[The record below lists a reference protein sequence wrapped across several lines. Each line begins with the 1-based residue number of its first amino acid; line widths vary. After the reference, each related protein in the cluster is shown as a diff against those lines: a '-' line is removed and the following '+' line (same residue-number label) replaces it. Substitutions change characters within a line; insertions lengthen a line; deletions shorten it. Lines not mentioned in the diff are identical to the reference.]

1 MHRHSLAGMALLAVA
16 LVAACGSKAKVGGTA
31 TGKVTAINLGRSVN
45 PDRTISASTD
55 TFAPTDTIYAV
66 VQTETLGG
74 AKLKVRWTY
83 EDGQTVNESTQ
94 NLPSSGG
101 TIWSEFHVS
110 KPDGWPLGKYHLQV
124 SLDSAAAGVKEF
136 TVK

>member
-1 MHRHSLAGMALLAVA
+1 MHRLSPPGIALLVV
-16 LVAACGSKAKVGGTA
+16 LVAACGGKAHVGGTV
-31 TGKVTAINLGRSVN
+31 TGKVTAIDLGRSVN

-55 TFAPTDTIYAV
+55 TFAPSDTIYAV
-66 VQTETLGG
+66 IQTETLGG
-74 AKLKVRWTY
+74 ARLKVRWTF

-94 NLPSSGG
+94 TLPASGG

-110 KPDGWPLGKYHLQV
+110 KPDGWPVGKYHLQV
-124 SLDSAAAGVKEF
+124 ALDSAAAGVKEF

>member
-1 MHRHSLAGMALLAVA
+1 MHRHSMAGMALLAVA
-16 LVAACGSKAKVGGTA
+16 LVAACGSKAKVGGTT
-31 TGKVTAINLGRSVN
+31 TGKVTAIDLGRSVN
-45 PDRTISASTD
+45 PDRTITASTD

-110 KPDGWPLGKYHLQV
+110 KPDGWPIGKYHLQV